1 MLILSF
7 FFGLKGK
14 VMWLMDIYRS
24 KGLFSMSIKIVNV
37 TLDRDACILEVAVGY
52 NGPCGGDC
60 GGCGGYGRAIVRIK
74 SPGSSCYIEAV
85 EIKDGNG
92 KTIKVAGAIEVII
105 TTCGDAEARQLV
117 KALRMAAN
125 LLERMIKGENADELA
140 VALGGKVEE
149 L

>member
-1 MLILSF
+1 VLIFFF

-14 VMWLMDIYRS
+14 VVWPIGIYDRKS
-24 KGLFSMSIKIVNV
+24 CFTMSIKIVDI

-60 GGCGGYGRAIVRIK
+60 GGCGGRGRAIVRIR
-74 SPGSSCYIEAV
+74 SPGNSCYIEAV
-85 EIKDGNG
+85 EVKDGNE
-92 KTIKVAGAIEVII
+92 KITRVAGATEVTI
-105 TTCGDAEARQLV
+105 TTCGDAEARQLA
-117 KALRMAAN
+117 KALRTAAN
-125 LLERMIKGENADELA
+125 ILERMIKGENADELA

>member
-1 MLILSF
+1 MLIFFF

-14 VMWLMDIYRS
+14 VVWPIGIYVS
-24 KGLFSMSIKIVNV
+24 KELSSMSIKMIDI
-37 TLDRDACILEVAVGY
+37 TLDKDACILEVAVGY

-60 GGCGGYGRAIVRIK
+60 GGCGGHGRAVVRIR
-74 SPGSSCYIEAV
+74 SPGNSCYIEAV
-85 EIKDGNG
+85 EVKDGNE
-92 KTIKVAGAIEVII
+92 KTVKVAEATEVTIV
-105 TTCGDAEARQLV
+105 TCGDAEARQLA
-117 KALRMAAN
+117 KALRMAAD